1 MRIKVL
7 NVKNIQFNYLAKYLD
22 VELLMHMDI
31 LLLIFGKTSMLS
43 STVVF
48 RSSLLSTSLTG
59 LLFIFSTIGI
69 VIC

>member
-59 LLFIFSTIGI
+59 LLFIFSTIVT

>member
-59 LLFIFSTIGI
+59 LLFIFSTIVI